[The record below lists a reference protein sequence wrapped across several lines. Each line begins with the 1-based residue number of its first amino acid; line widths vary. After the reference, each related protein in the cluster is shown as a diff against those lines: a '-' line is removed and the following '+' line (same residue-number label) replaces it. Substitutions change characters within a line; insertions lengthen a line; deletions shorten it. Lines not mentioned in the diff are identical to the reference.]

1 MSAPLRCDVFEWSWL
16 PRADGAALAI
26 IDPPYGDI
34 IGVKWDRMSD
44 HYLSSNLTRL
54 FWHLSQRMLPGSHAF
69 LWGGFG
75 VPGNRTLFRS
85 ILGIEDDTDWK
96 MAAFNTWKKKRAYGT
111 PWRCLCTREECPRFV
126 LGDIKK
132 PRVFNI
138 QYRDELRGYAGFN
151 PKHPAK
157 DERKRMTM
165 IWDHASDMGKKPHP
179 QHKPAPLVD
188 TQILMC
194 TNPGDLVLDLFT
206 GSGEVAKRCAAL
218 GREVVSVGLPD
229 EECS

>member
-1 MSAPLRCDVFEWSWL
+1 MKSFAVDVFAWDWQSA
-16 PRADGAALAI
+16 ADGAALAI
-26 IDPPYGDI
+26 IDPPYGGI
-34 IGVKWDRMSD
+34 ISAKWDD
-44 HYLSSNLTRL
+44 LPDVYLAQRL
-54 FWHLSQRMLPGSHAF
+54 ADLFRRLSTRMLEGSHAF

-75 VPGNRTLFRS
+75 VPGNRTLFRT
-85 ILGIEDDTDWK
+85 ILAIEETTDWR
-96 MAAFNTWKKKRAYGT
+96 MAALNTWKKKRAYGT

-138 QYRDELRGYAGFN
+138 QYQDELRGYAGFN
-151 PKHPAK
+151 PKHPAR

-194 TNPGDLVLDLFT
+194 TNPGELVLDLFT
-206 GSGEVAKRCAAL
+206 GSGEVARRCAAL

-229 EECS
+229 EEASK